1 MLNSTFHDVTANPDA
16 AVRQVMQKA
25 QIQDGLPEI
34 AIGLAF
40 LALAGLMWLQV
51 VFRPGSIWNM
61 VTPLGMIF
69 VVSPMIGA
77 SPWAIRKLRRR
88 YLIERVGYVEPKP
101 TNRKRLVIV
110 LGLAFVVAV
119 VVAYVVV
126 RAKLLSA
133 SRILAETGI
142 VGGALSAYAGRMI
155 RLLIVGGIMAA
166 TGIILAFSKVSL
178 EVGFT
183 ILYGL
188 PGLLSLI
195 SGCVVLF
202 LFIRNHDEAGE

>member
-1 MLNSTFHDVTANPDA
+1 MLNSTFHDIEANPDA
-16 AVRQVMQKA
+16 AVRQMMQKA

-34 AIGLAF
+34 AIGLSS
-40 LALAGLMWLQV
+40 LVLSGLMWLQV
-51 VFRPGSIWNM
+51 VFRPGSAWNM

-77 SPWAIRKLRRR
+77 SPWVIRKLRRR

-101 TNRKRLVIV
+101 TNRKRLAVIF
-110 LGLAFVVAV
+110 GLAFVVAV
-119 VVAYVVV
+119 VVAYVVA
-126 RAKLLSA
+126 RAKLPSA
-133 SRILAETGI
+133 SWILAETGI
-142 VGGALSAYAGRMI
+142 VFGALSAYAGRLI

-166 TGIILAFSKVSL
+166 TGIVLAFSKVSL

-195 SGCVVLF
+195 SGCLVLL
-202 LFIRNHDEAGE
+202 LFIRRRDEAGE

>member
-1 MLNSTFHDVTANPDA
+1 MLDSTFHDIEGNPDA
-16 AVRQVMQKA
+16 AVRQLMQKA

-34 AIGLAF
+34 AIGFIL
-40 LALAGLMWLQV
+40 LVLAGLMWLQV
-51 VFRPGSIWNM
+51 VFRPGSFWNL

-77 SPWAIRKLRRR
+77 APWIIRKLRRR

-101 TNRKRLVIV
+101 TNRKRLAVV

-119 VVAYVVV
+119 AVAYVVS
-126 RAKLLSA
+126 RAKLPSA
-133 SRILAETGI
+133 SWMLAETGI
-142 VGGALSAYAGRMI
+142 VFGALSAYAGRLT
-155 RLLIVGGIMAA
+155 RLMMVGAIMAA
-166 TGIILAFSKVSL
+166 TGIVLAFSKVSL
-178 EVGFT
+178 EVGFA

-195 SGCVVLF
+195 SGCVVLVLF
-202 LFIRNHDEAGE
+202 LRNRDEAGE